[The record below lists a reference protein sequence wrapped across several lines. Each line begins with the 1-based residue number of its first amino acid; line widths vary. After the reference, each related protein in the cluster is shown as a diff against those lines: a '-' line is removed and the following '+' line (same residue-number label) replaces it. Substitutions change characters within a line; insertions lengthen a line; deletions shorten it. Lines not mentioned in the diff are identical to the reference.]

1 MPTYFNRPS
10 VNNILTPNGFQYKTG
25 ETVDIINTKLD
36 NTTTI
41 VGGTNSNCCCPST
54 TKFFETLVNKL
65 EEMTFALKAQF
76 TELESNQYQ
85 PQLQQKV
92 FVIAEAPLTGQLVS
106 IHTEYLTYVNRYGP
120 PQNGIFDETLLI
132 GLRKELGL

>member
-36 NTTTI
+36 TSTTI

-65 EEMTFALKAQF
+65 EEMTLALKAKF
-76 TELESNQYQ
+76 TQLESK
-85 PQLQQKV
+85 PQESQKKV
-92 FVIAEAPLTGQLVS
+92 FVIAEAPLTAPLVS
-106 IHTEYLTYVNRYGP
+106 IHMEYLTYVKKYGP
-120 PQNGIFDETLLI
+120 PQDGIFDETLLA